1 MPEIVQRQ
9 DSRRTFIDVLI
20 ELAENDKR
28 VCLIVPDVGFN
39 YIEKFSEKFPDRFFN
54 FGCTEASTIMI
65 AAGMALSGLRPFVY
79 SMINF
84 VAFRPFEMVRNGIA
98 MHKAP
103 VVLLGVKGSSAYKF
117 LGFSHNMIFDDED
130 VYHLKPYLQCYVP
143 QTNEEVKKAIRE
155 AYNAGKGS
163 YIRL

>member
-1 MPEIVQRQ
+1 MPEIIQHQ
-9 DSRRTFIDVLI
+9 DSRRTFIDLLI
-20 ELAENDKR
+20 ELAEKDSR

-39 YIEKFSEKFPDRFFN
+39 YIEKFSEKFPDRYFN

-65 AAGMALSGLRPFVY
+65 ATGMALSGMRPFVY

-103 VVLLGVKGSSAYKF
+103 VVLLGVKGSTGYKF
-117 LGFSHNMIFDDED
+117 LGFSHNLLFDDED
-130 VYHLKPYLQCYVP
+130 TYLLERYVTCYTP
-143 QTNEEVKKAIRE
+143 QTNEEVTQAILH
-155 AYNAGKGS
+155 AYTKGVGS

>member
-1 MPEIVQRQ
+1 MPEIVVRQ

-20 ELAENDKR
+20 ELAENDPR

-39 YIEKFSEKFPDRFFN
+39 YIEKFSERFPDRYFN
-54 FGCTEASTIMI
+54 FGCTEASTVMI
-65 AAGMALSGLRPFVY
+65 ATGMAVSGMRPFVY

-103 VVLLGVKGSSAYKF
+103 VVLLGVKGSSGYKF

-130 VYHLKPYLQCYVP
+130 VYHLKPYLSCYTP
-143 QTNEEVKKAIRE
+143 QTNDEVRNAILE
-155 AYNAGKGS
+155 TYTKGEGS

>member
-1 MPEIVQRQ
+1 MPEIVQHQ
-9 DSRRTFIDVLI
+9 DSRRTFIDTLI
-20 ELAENDKR
+20 ELAEQDAR

-39 YIEKFSEKFPDRFFN
+39 YIEKFREKFPNRFYN
-54 FGCTEASTIMI
+54 FGCTEASTMMI

-103 VVLLGVKGSSAYKF
+103 VVLLGVKGSSGYKF
-117 LGFSHNMIFDDED
+117 LGFSHNMVFEDED
-130 VYHLKPYLQCYVP
+130 IYHLKPYLACYTP
-143 QTNEEVKKAIRE
+143 QTNDEVRDAIMQ
-155 AYNAGKGS
+155 AYTSGEGT

>member
-9 DSRRTFIDVLI
+9 DSRRTFIDTLI
-20 ELAENDKR
+20 ELAEKDPA

-39 YIEKFSEKFPDRFFN
+39 YIERFSEKFPDRFFN

-65 AAGMALSGLRPFVY
+65 AAGMALSGMRPFVY

-103 VVLLGVKGSSAYKF
+103 VVLLGVKGSSGYKF

-130 VYHLKPYLQCYVP
+130 TYHLKPYLTCYTP
-143 QTNEEVKKAIRE
+143 QTNEEVRDAILQSYTKGE
-155 AYNAGKGS
+155 GS